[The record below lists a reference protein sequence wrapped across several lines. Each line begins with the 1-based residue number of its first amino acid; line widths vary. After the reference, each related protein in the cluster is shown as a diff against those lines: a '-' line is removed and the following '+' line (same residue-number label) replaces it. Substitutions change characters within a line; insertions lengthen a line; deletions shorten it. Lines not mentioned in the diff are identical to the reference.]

1 MLQVV
6 VVVVAEA
13 LDSTILIRLVGR
25 LGMSVEVVAALVVP
39 VR

>member
-1 MLQVV
+1 MLQV

-13 LDSTILIRLVGR
+13 LGSTILIRLVGR
-25 LGMSVEVVAALVVP
+25 LGMSVEVVAALVVR